1 MGLISRVSSRTYRE
15 ISQKLIYLAKMSK
28 TAGSLEVEET
38 LNRIQNHKGVVGY
51 IVINSEGISIKSTL
65 DSSTTTQYVQL
76 IKRLND
82 RAISVI
88 RDLDPNDQLR
98 FLRLRSQKHE
108 IIVAPEKEYILVT
121 IQDPQ

>member
-1 MGLISRVSSRTYRE
+1 
-15 ISQKLIYLAKMSK
+15 MSK
-28 TAGSLEVEET
+28 TATSAEVEET

-51 IVINSEGISIKSTL
+51 IVINNEGISIKSTL

-76 IKRLND
+76 ISRLNSK
-82 RAISVI
+82 AISVI
-88 RDLDPNDQLR
+88 RDLDPMDNLR

-108 IIVAPEKEYILVT
+108 IIIAPEKEYILVC

>member
-1 MGLISRVSSRTYRE
+1 MGLISRVSSRTYRINFLY
-15 ISQKLIYLAKMSK
+15 ISINMSK
-28 TAGSLEVEET
+28 NPASIEVEET

-51 IVINSEGISIKSTL
+51 IVINNEGISIKSTL

-98 FLRLRSQKHE
+98 FLRLKSQKHE